1 MARATKEDGLGWP
14 THIKGNAK
22 QREASIAK
30 KMKGQKFEDVVLKGD
45 SKVINWSLIRK
56 FKRTHE

>member
-1 MARATKEDGLGWP
+1 MARVTKEDKLGWP
-14 THIKGNAK
+14 THIKNAK

-30 KMKGQKFEDVVLKGD
+30 KMKGQQFEDVVLKGD
-45 SKVINWSLIRK
+45 SKVINWNLVRK

>member
-1 MARATKEDGLGWP
+1 MARVTKEDGLGWP
-14 THIKGNAK
+14 THIKDEK

-30 KMKGQKFEDVVLKGD
+30 KMKGQQFEDVVLKGD
-45 SKVINWSLIRK
+45 SKVINWNLVRK

>member
-1 MARATKEDGLGWP
+1 MARRTKEDNSGWP
-14 THIKGNAK
+14 THIKDAK

-30 KMKGQKFEDVVLKGD
+30 KMKGHQFEDVVLKGD
-45 SKVINWSLIRK
+45 RKVINWNLVRK

>member
-1 MARATKEDGLGWP
+1 MARVTKEDGLGWP
-14 THIKGNAK
+14 THIKDAK

-30 KMKGQKFEDVVLKGD
+30 KMKGQQFENVVLKGD
-45 SKVINWSLIRK
+45 SKVINWNLVRK